1 MSDERIHRR
10 RGLVLR
16 DMLRLLTYTCV
27 LFVFPLALLACGSDD
42 DGEEASGQQVD
53 VSATEFSFNPS
64 DLKLDA
70 AGTYTFHL
78 TNAGEF
84 EHALEIDG
92 QGIEEETSVIG
103 GGESADVTVE
113 LAEGEYEIYCPVGN
127 HREMGM
133 EGTLVVGAGGAG
145 AGTGSDTTEDDTK
158 TDDDTGTEDDAMGY

>member
-1 MSDERIHRR
+1 
-10 RGLVLR
+10 
-16 DMLRLLTYTCV
+16 MLRLLTYTCV
-27 LFVFPLALLACGSDD
+27 LLVFPLALLACGSDD
-42 DGEEASGQQVD
+42 DGEETSGQQVD

-70 AGTYTFHL
+70 SGTYTFHL

-103 GGESADVTVE
+103 GGESADVTVD

-145 AGTGSDTTEDDTK
+145 AGTGSDTTDDDTK
-158 TDDDTGTEDDAMGY
+158 TDDDTGTEDNAMGY

>member
-1 MSDERIHRR
+1 MPVDRIRVRR
-10 RGLVLR
+10 AAVLGG
-16 DMLRLLTYTCV
+16 MLRLLTYMCV
-27 LFVFPLALLACGSDD
+27 GLALPLSLLACGSDD
-42 DGEEASGQQVD
+42 GGEEASGQRVD
-53 VSATEFSFNPS
+53 VSATEFKFNPP
-64 DLKLDA
+64 DIQLDA
-70 AGTYTFHL
+70 SGSYTFHL

-103 GGESADVTVE
+103 GGDSADVTVE